1 MWIDG
6 AVVARTRPGLDRTEQ
21 PAEILMQRWVGITVA
36 CYGCVEPC
44 HATHRVRALVM
55 CMRTE
60 EIGVDENG
68 GGGGS
73 ERDGTVA
80 RGLGLCEE
88 EAGT

>member
-1 MWIDG
+1 MLATG
-6 AVVARTRPGLDRTEQ
+6 VGVCVA
-21 PAEILMQRWVGITVA
+21 
-36 CYGCVEPC
+36 EPC
-44 HATHRVRALVM
+44 NATHRLRALVM

-60 EIGVDENG
+60 EIGVDEDG

>member
-1 MWIDG
+1 MGGYNGCLLRVRVCGG
-6 AVVARTRPGLDRTEQ
+6 A
-21 PAEILMQRWVGITVA
+21 MQRIVL
-36 CYGCVEPC
+36 
-44 HATHRVRALVM
+44 RALVM